1 MTANARAQC
10 EDPKLGPRRPGR
22 EHAKLF
28 AVSFDGERALA
39 WAQAER
45 ERDAV
50 VRLGADLAAVG
61 LSVLVFKGIHLAYA
75 VAPSPDFRLCL
86 DADVIVLGGP
96 GSFER
101 SSARI
106 RALEH
111 WKLHDENWSTH
122 GATLVATG
130 AYIDL
135 HRMPLPPRFGRFDVG
150 AAAARSMIRPDV
162 FGPYVRVPDALDA
175 AVLAVAHYVKD
186 LLGAIGHG
194 KIAADLELLVAHAGV
209 EPRGLA
215 VRLSSHGLRR
225 VGLLAFTELAEQD
238 PGRARDWARFRDA
251 CAASDVERETMSWLG
266 RALVPLAA
274 RSERLGFL
282 AVRGLADRPIDGAAS
297 MALAAAR
304 LARDLVFR

>member
-1 MTANARAQC
+1 M
-10 EDPKLGPRRPGR
+10 
-22 EHAKLF
+22 
-28 AVSFDGERALA
+28 SFDGERALA

-86 DADVIVLGGP
+86 DADVLVLGGP
-96 GSFER
+96 GAFER

-106 RALEH
+106 RALAH

-130 AYIDL
+130 AYVDL
-135 HRMPLPPRFGRFDVG
+135 HRMPLPPRFGRFDLG

-175 AVLAVAHYVKD
+175 AVLAIANYVKD

-194 KIAADLELLVAHAGV
+194 KIAADLELLAEHAGI
-209 EPRGLA
+209 EPRSLA
-215 VRLSSHGLRR
+215 GRLSSHGLRR
-225 VGLLAFTELAEQD
+225 VGLLAFTELAELD
-238 PGRARDWARFRDA
+238 PARQWAEYRDA
-251 CAASDVERETMSWLG
+251 CAASDAERAAMSWLG
-266 RALVPLAA
+266 RGLVPLAA

-282 AVRGLADRPIDGAAS
+282 AIRGVADRPLDGAAS